1 MITTDQE
8 SFIEIVHKFLN
19 ILSGYISRE
28 LLILPNRGPL
38 LCFSEL
44 RLWTL
49 KQLKHSVI
57 PRISVITADSLENGI
72 FVNPTLPEDA
82 AEFLR
87 NIRE

>member
-38 LCFSEL
+38 CFSEL

-49 KQLKHSVI
+49 KQLKHS
-57 PRISVITADSLENGI
+57 AQ
-72 FVNPTLPEDA
+72 VN
-82 AEFLR
+82 
-87 NIRE
+87 